1 MSDDDDPYNG
11 TRYNRPMN
19 TPDIRICFIG
29 DSYVHGTGDD
39 DCLGWA
45 GRLCAAARRAGHN
58 ITYYN
63 LGVRRETSADIARR
77 WQAECVARLL
87 PGTQNHLVFSFGAND
102 VSLVDGRRRV
112 AEDETLANL
121 QSMLE
126 TAKPV
131 YRTLVVGP
139 PPVADAEHDA
149 RLAQLSVRMQGVAA
163 GLDIPYIATL
173 PALIEDRVWREE
185 VRGNDGSHPRGGG
198 YARLAGIV
206 AASDHWWFGQR

>member
-1 MSDDDDPYNG
+1 MS
-11 TRYNRPMN
+11 

-63 LGVRRETSADIARR
+63 LGVRRETSADITRR
-77 WQAECVARLL
+77 WRAECAARLL
-87 PGTQNHLVFSFGAND
+87 PSTQNHVVFSFGAND

-112 AEDETLANL
+112 EEEETLANL
-121 QSMLE
+121 QAMLE

-139 PPVADAEHDA
+139 PPAVDAEQNA
-149 RLAQLSVRMQGVAA
+149 RLARLSVRMQGVAA
-163 GLDIPYIATL
+163 GLGIPYIATL
-173 PALIEDRVWREE
+173 PALVNDRAWRDE
-185 VRGNDGSHPRGGG
+185 VRDHDGSHPRAGG
-198 YARLAGIV
+198 YARLAEIV
-206 AASDHWWFGQR
+206 AGSGLWWFGER